1 MTMDVV
7 RRLLVPG
14 MIVALLVAFAVAMLD
29 GEERKTFTAK
39 FPRAISVFEGSDVRV
54 LGVAVGIVDR
64 VTPSGTDVEV
74 EMSYDADVE
83 IPADASA
90 VIVAP
95 SIVGDRFV
103 QLTPVYTAGP
113 VLEDGAVLETD
124 RTATPLELDQVY
136 SSLND
141 LNVALGPTGA
151 NRTGALS
158 DLLSVTADN
167 FGGQGAAFHETIEQF
182 GRFSTTLANN
192 RDELFGTAARLQS
205 FLETLADND
214 TTVRQFNRSLAR
226 ISEVLGG
233 ERQELAAALDNLG
246 TAMKTVSGFVKENRE
261 ILGRNISGLNRV
273 SKVLV
278 KQRAALDEILQVA
291 PLALNN
297 LALTYNPQAG
307 TLDTRANIGELVNQ
321 VESDPAALLC
331 SIVKQAQ
338 DPADAC
344 NLIKEILPRA
354 GALAREGGDRAG
366 DRFDPTLGGLVAV
379 PR

>member
-1 MTMDVV
+1 M
-7 RRLLVPG
+7 
-14 MIVALLVAFAVAMLD
+14 
-29 GEERKTFTAK
+29 
-39 FPRAISVFEGSDVRV
+39 
-54 LGVAVGIVDR
+54 
-64 VTPSGTDVEV
+64 
-74 EMSYDADVE
+74 
-83 IPADASA
+83 
-90 VIVAP
+90 
-95 SIVGDRFV
+95 
-103 QLTPVYTAGP
+103 
-113 VLEDGAVLETD
+113 
-124 RTATPLELDQVY
+124 
-136 SSLND
+136 
-141 LNVALGPTGA
+141 
-151 NRTGALS
+151 
-158 DLLSVTADN
+158 
-167 FGGQGAAFHETIEQF
+167 
-182 GRFSTTLANN
+182 
-192 RDELFGTAARLQS
+192 
-205 FLETLADND
+205 
-214 TTVRQFNRSLAR
+214 RQFNRSLAR

-321 VESDPAALLC
+321 VESDPATLLC

-354 GALAREGGDRAG
+354 GALARKGGDRAG